1 MSSLNRTLNIKRY
14 LNVSIMHLNLEMIS
28 NKNRFKSQYSLKPGS
43 TMGNTEKSLHLVC
56 KATISYIKIFFSV
69 VL

>member
-1 MSSLNRTLNIKRY
+1 
-14 LNVSIMHLNLEMIS
+14 MHLNLEMIS